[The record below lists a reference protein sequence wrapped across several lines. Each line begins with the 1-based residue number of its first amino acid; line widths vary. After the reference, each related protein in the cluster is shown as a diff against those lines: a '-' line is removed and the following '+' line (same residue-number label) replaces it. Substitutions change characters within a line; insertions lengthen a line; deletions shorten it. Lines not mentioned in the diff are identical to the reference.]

1 MKSFHNRTCPASAP
15 LQPRDPSVNKRDI
28 GTECSVYSSYLAEDD
43 GHQEEVKQQRLGQ
56 MPMVQGEEEDGEEDG
71 DVLVSRT
78 AVGGAKQLQAR
89 HCDHKGA
96 DPEGGRQTCT
106 TSAIL
111 LLYL

>member
-1 MKSFHNRTCPASAP
+1 M
-15 LQPRDPSVNKRDI
+15 
-28 GTECSVYSSYLAEDD
+28 YSSYLAEDD

-56 MPMVQGEEEDGEEDG
+56 MPVVQGEEEDGEEDG

-89 HCDHKGA
+89 HCDHKGT